1 MHLLFRAMDVID
13 FILTL
18 ITKLLDLA
26 KFVAEQLSQVTGG
39 FVPANAVDEVA
50 LLILLLVIRFSHD
63 YSKKIL
69 DILIV
74 LISIYIFLLILPSIL
89 ALF

>member
-1 MHLLFRAMDVID
+1 MDVIE
-13 FILTL
+13 FVLTL

-39 FVPANAVDEVA
+39 FVPANAVDDVA
-50 LLILLLVIRFSHD
+50 LLILLLVIRFGHD

-74 LISIYIFLLILPSIL
+74 LVSIYIFLLILPSIL

>member
-1 MHLLFRAMDVID
+1 MDVIE

-18 ITKLLDLA
+18 TKMLLDVA
-26 KFVAEQLSQVTGG
+26 KYVATQISALTGG
-39 FVPANAVDEVA
+39 FVPAEAVDDVA
-50 LLILLLVIRFSHD
+50 LLILLLVIRLGYE
-63 YSKKIL
+63 YSKKVL

-74 LISIYIFLLILPSIL
+74 LVSIYLFLLLLPSIL